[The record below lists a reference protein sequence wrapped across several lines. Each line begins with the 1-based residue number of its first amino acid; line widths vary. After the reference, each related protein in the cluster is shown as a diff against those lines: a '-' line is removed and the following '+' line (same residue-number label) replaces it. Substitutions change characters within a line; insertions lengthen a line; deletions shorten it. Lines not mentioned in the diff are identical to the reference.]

1 MKVKRK
7 LISIDE
13 DLCDGCGQ
21 CVPSCAEG
29 ALRII
34 DGKARL
40 VAERYC
46 DGLGACL
53 GECPTGALR
62 VVEVETEDFDPE
74 AVTAHLKE
82 QGRPVP
88 GHMPRPEELRL
99 ERSAPRP
106 AGGCPGSRLVAVTPC
121 QAANQPRTMAAAPAA
136 PTGAQGSALS
146 HWPVQIRLVPPHAPF
161 LKDADLLV
169 TADCAAAAH
178 PALHADLLPGR
189 VLLLGCPKFDD
200 AAAYEDKF
208 TAIFQ
213 ANAPRS
219 VTVLEME
226 VPCCS
231 GLSRIVLA
239 AMRRAG
245 IAAPL
250 EKIVLGLDGR
260 VLGRRPLAA

>member
-1 MKVKRK
+1 MNVKRK
-7 LISIDE
+7 LIRIDE
-13 DLCDGCGQ
+13 DLCNGCGQ

-40 VAERYC
+40 VAERFC

-53 GECPTGALR
+53 GECPTGALT
-62 VVEVETEDFDPE
+62 VVEVETEDFAPE
-74 AVTAHLKE
+74 AVAVHLKE

-88 GHMPRPEELRL
+88 GHKPRPEELRL
-99 ERSAPRP
+99 ERPASRP
-106 AGGCPGSRLVAVTPC
+106 AGGCLGSRLVSMTPC
-121 QAANQPRTMAAAPAA
+121 QAANQPWTMAAATAAPAA
-136 PTGAQGSALS
+136 VQGSALS

-169 TADCAAAAH
+169 TADCAPVAY
-178 PALHADLLPGR
+178 PSLHADFLPGR

-213 ANAPRS
+213 TNVSRS

-250 EKIVLGLDGR
+250 EKVVIGLDGR
-260 VLGRRPLAA
+260 VLGRQPLAA

>member
-1 MKVKRK
+1 MKVQRK
-7 LISIDE
+7 LIRIDE
-13 DLCDGCGQ
+13 DLCNGCGQ

-40 VAERYC
+40 VAERFC

-74 AVTAHLKE
+74 AVAAHLTE

-99 ERSAPRP
+99 ERPASRP
-106 AGGCPGSRLVAVTPC
+106 AGGCPGSRVVSMTPC
-121 QAANQPRTMAAAPAA
+121 QAANQPRTMAAAPAVQA
-136 PTGAQGSALS
+136 GPRGSALS

-169 TADCAAAAH
+169 TADCAPAAY
-178 PALHADLLPGR
+178 PSLHADFLPGR

-213 ANAPRS
+213 TNVPRS

-226 VPCCS
+226 VSCCS
-231 GLSRIVLA
+231 GLSRIVLS

-250 EKIVLGLDGR
+250 EKVVIGLDGR
-260 VLGRRPLAA
+260 VLGRQPLAA